1 MSDFDVDG
9 ALVRKLADL
18 LTETNLTEL
27 EYQSGDRRIR
37 VTRQVT
43 AAPVAAFAAAP
54 LATAAAVAAPVA
66 PEDINKH
73 PGAVKSPM
81 VGTAYLKSD
90 PTAPPFIAVGDRVRE
105 GDTVV
110 IIEAMKVF
118 NPIKA
123 PKSGTVTQILIESGQ
138 PVEFGEV
145 LLVVE

>member
-1 MSDFDVDG
+1 MSEFDVDG

-18 LTETNLTEL
+18 LTETGLSEV
-27 EYQSGDRRIR
+27 EYQAGERRIR

-43 AAPVAAFAAAP
+43 AAPMAAYAAPAAPQAAAP
-54 LATAAAVAAPVA
+54 VVAAA
-66 PEDINKH
+66 PEDLSKH

-81 VGTAYLKSD
+81 VGTAYLQSD
-90 PTAPPFIAVGDRVRE
+90 PTAPPFAAVGDKVRE
-105 GDTVV
+105 GDTLV

-123 PKSGTVTQILIESGQ
+123 PKGGTVTRIFVESGQ

-145 LLVVE
+145 LLIVE